1 LTCAIV
7 PAGAAPFLFPR
18 DGNDDEDDAGTGRK
32 KERERERG
40 GGLRHGEKKRGMRNA
55 VYAGEKGRMADGDGK
70 KRPLPSCPAPPGSST
85 SRSSLSRV
93 VKKAVY
99 FRGVRATGR

>member
-18 DGNDDEDDAGTGRK
+18 DGNDDEDDAGTRRK
-32 KERERERG
+32 SERKRERERG
-40 GGLRHGEKKRGMRNA
+40 GRHGGKKRDMRNA

-70 KRPLPSCPAPPGSST
+70 KRPLPFLLAPLGPST